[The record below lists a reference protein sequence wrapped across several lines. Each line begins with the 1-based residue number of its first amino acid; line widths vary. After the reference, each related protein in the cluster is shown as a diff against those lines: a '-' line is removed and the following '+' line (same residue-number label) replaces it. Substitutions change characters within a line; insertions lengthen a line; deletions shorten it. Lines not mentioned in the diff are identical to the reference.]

1 MKKRRGGDLIAYIL
15 LTIGVVLVVS
25 PLVYMFTTSLRPNG
39 VLFEYPPRFF
49 PSMEDITLENYVY
62 IVTNLHFYRN
72 MLNSLVVA
80 VCTVAA
86 AAFVASSLAY
96 CIARFKFR
104 GRNALFALIMATMIV
119 PGLALILPQFQL
131 ASLFGF
137 IDKTLGLIPF
147 YTAWVVPFSTFMIKG
162 FMEDIPKDFDDAVY
176 IDGGSVFTVY
186 FRIMLPLSAPALG
199 AVSVFNFLTSWEEYG
214 WAMTVLNDNIKRT
227 LPIAIAGFFGRHNF
241 TQWGYVFAMSV
252 VSLVPVLIV
261 YGLCQ
266 RFFVSGLSA
275 GAIKG

>member
-25 PLVYMFTTSLRPNG
+25 PLVYMLTTSLRPNG
-39 VLFEYPPRFF
+39 ALFQYPPRFF

-62 IVTNLHFYRN
+62 IITNLHFYRN

-96 CIARFKFR
+96 CIARFRFR

>member
-25 PLVYMFTTSLRPNG
+25 PLVYMLTTSLRPNG

-62 IVTNLHFYRN
+62 IITNLHFYRN

-96 CIARFKFR
+96 CIARFRFR

>member
-15 LTIGVVLVVS
+15 LTIGVILVVS
-25 PLVYMFTTSLRPNG
+25 PLVYMLTTSLRPNG

>member
-1 MKKRRGGDLIAYIL
+1 MKKRRLGDLIAYIL

>member
-1 MKKRRGGDLIAYIL
+1 
-15 LTIGVVLVVS
+15 
-25 PLVYMFTTSLRPNG
+25 
-39 VLFEYPPRFF
+39 
-49 PSMEDITLENYVY
+49 MEDITLENYVY